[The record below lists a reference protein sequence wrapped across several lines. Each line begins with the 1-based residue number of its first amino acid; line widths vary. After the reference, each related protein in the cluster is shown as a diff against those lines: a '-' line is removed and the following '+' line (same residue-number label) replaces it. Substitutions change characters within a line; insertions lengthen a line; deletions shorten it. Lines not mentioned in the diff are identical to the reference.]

1 MPRTHARTR
10 PGATAA
16 RLTHVDAAGR
26 PTMVDVS
33 AKPATARAAS
43 AGCRV
48 RFPREVA
55 AALQRNGLSS
65 RKGPVADTAIIAGT
79 LAVKRTHELIP
90 FCHPLPVDGIEIAI
104 AWRDAQSLDI
114 TCTVRTTHRTGVEM
128 EALTGA
134 TVAALTVYDMCK
146 ALSHAIVI
154 GPARLLGKRG
164 GKRDV
169 GHIAEAGSTA

>member
-1 MPRTHARTR
+1 MSST
-10 PGATAA
+10 
-16 RLTHVDAAGR
+16 LTHLDPDGR

-33 AKPATARAAS
+33 AKPMTARAAS

-48 RFPREVA
+48 QFPAEVA
-55 AALQRNGLSS
+55 AQLLRSA
-65 RKGPVADTAIIAGT
+65 KGGIVETAIIAGT

-90 FCHPLPVDGIEIAI
+90 FCHPLPIEGITFAI
-104 AWRDAQSLDI
+104 NWVGDDELAI
-114 TCTVRTTHRTGVEM
+114 TCSVRTTHRTGVEM

-146 ALSHAIVI
+146 ALSHAIVL
-154 GPARLLGKRG
+154 GPAQLLGKRG

-169 GHIAEAGSTA
+169 GELMP